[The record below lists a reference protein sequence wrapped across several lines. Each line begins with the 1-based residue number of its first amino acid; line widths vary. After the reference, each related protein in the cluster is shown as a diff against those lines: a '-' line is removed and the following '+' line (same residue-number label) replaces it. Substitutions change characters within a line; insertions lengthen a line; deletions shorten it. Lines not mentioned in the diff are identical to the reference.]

1 MNFFRTPEPHDI
13 DARLLA
19 PSHLKPIRAAAALAL
34 ALAGSGFAPAYAHS
48 APDAEPAAGLQ
59 AAPAPAA
66 NAADAPAAN
75 AADAP
80 AANAADAPAPAPAAP
95 TGLWQRSNLFGDMG
109 GLRPLLG
116 NYGVTLAIQ
125 EASEYFRNFS
135 GGTQRGGAYDG
146 VTQFG
151 LGVDTEKALGL
162 KGGQFNVSVLQ
173 IHGNGITAR
182 NLSSL
187 QSASGAEAEA
197 TTRLWELWYQ
207 QSLLNDK
214 ADVKIGQQSL
224 DQEFIVS
231 QYAGTFMNAT
241 FGWPVLPAA
250 DLPAGGPAYPLSSLG
265 VRLRAKPSDSVTI
278 LGGVFDGNPAGAI
291 GGDPQRLNRHGT
303 NFNLHNGALLIGEV
317 QYSINQPPANASAP
331 QPAGLPGTYKLGF
344 WYNTERFADQRY
356 DRNGLSLAN
365 PASDGVAA
373 SHRGNYSL
381 YAVADQMVWRPSADS
396 PQSLG
401 VFARVMGA
409 PGDRN
414 AVGFAVAAGLVLK
427 APFKGRD
434 NDSAG
439 LAVGY
444 ANVGSHASGLDRD
457 TALFT
462 TPGYPVRSAETVIE
476 ATYQYQV
483 APWWLVQADFQYFF
497 RPGGGI
503 PNPTQ
508 GGARIRNEA
517 VAGVRTVVA
526 F

>member
-1 MNFFRTPEPHDI
+1 MNFFRTPAPHDV
-13 DARLLA
+13 APRLLA

-34 ALAGSGFAPAYAHS
+34 ALAGSAFAPAYAQS
-48 APDAEPAAGLQ
+48 APDAAPAAGQQ
-59 AAPAPAA
+59 AAPAPAAGVKPAPAA
-66 NAADAPAAN
+66 NAADAA
-75 AADAP
+75 
-80 AANAADAPAPAPAAP
+80 APAAP
-95 TGLWQRSNLFGDMG
+95 TGLWRRSNLFGDMG

-116 NYGVTLAIQ
+116 NYGVTLGLQ
-125 EASEYFRNFS
+125 ETSEYLRNLS

-146 VTQFG
+146 VTQIG
-151 LGVDTEKALGL
+151 LGVDTEKAFGL
-162 KGGQFNVSVLQ
+162 KGGQLNVSAFQ

-182 NLSSL
+182 NLSTL

-207 QSLLNDK
+207 QSLLNGNV
-214 ADVKIGQQSL
+214 DVKIGQQSL

-231 QYAGTFMNAT
+231 QYAAAFMNAT

-265 VRLRAKPSDSVTI
+265 ARLRAKLSDSVTI
-278 LGGVFDGNPAGAI
+278 LGGVFDGNPAGGI
-291 GGDPQRLNRHGT
+291 DGDPQKRNRHGT
-303 NFNLHNGALLIGEV
+303 NFNLRSGALLIGEV
-317 QYSINQPPANASAP
+317 QYSINQPPANASDP

-356 DRNGLSLAN
+356 DRNGLPLAN

-373 SHRGNYSL
+373 SHRGNYSI
-381 YAVADQMVWRPSADS
+381 YAVADQMMWRPSADS

-414 AVGFAVAAGLVLK
+414 AVGFAADAGVVLK

-439 LAVGY
+439 LAIGY
-444 ANVGSHASGLDRD
+444 ANVGSHASGFDRD
-457 TALFT
+457 TASFT

-483 APWWLVQADFQYFF
+483 APWWAVQADFQYFF

-503 PNPTQ
+503 PNPNG
-508 GGARIRNEA
+508 GGARIGNEA
-517 VAGVRTVVA
+517 VVGVRTVVA